1 MYEAFFHLQRSA
13 FSMTPDPDCLFMTA
27 CHRDALSGLQLAVL
41 KGSGFVVLP
50 GTGKTTLLARL
61 IRSANSAHFRCRS
74 PPNIGLGRFLE
85 LVLVDFGVTD
95 VRRG

>member
-61 IRSANSAHFRCRS
+61 IRSANSAHFAVVRHPTLDS
-74 PPNIGLGRFLE
+74 DDFLSSCWWIS
-85 LVLVDFGVTD
+85 V
-95 VRRG
+95 